1 MHNFKELIVWKEA
14 MRLAK
19 TVYVLCLEFPADE
32 RFGLTTQVKRCAVS
46 IPSNIAEGAGRNS
59 DKDFLRFLSLST
71 GSIFELE
78 TQLLLASDLGFVES
92 NKVNIILEDVAGLQ
106 KNFTDLV
113 NNLNQKFVLLSNHD
127 T

>member
-1 MHNFKELIVWKEA
+1 MHNFKELIVWKES

-32 RFGLTTQVKRCAVS
+32 RFGLTTQIKRCAVS

-78 TQLLLASDLGFVES
+78 TQLLLASDLGFVDL
-92 NKVNIILEDVAGLQ
+92 NKVNTILADVAGLQ
-106 KNFTDLV
+106 KKLYRFSQQLESKV
-113 NNLNQKFVLLSNHD
+113 RPAIKS
-127 T
+127 

>member
-19 TVYVLCLEFPADE
+19 TVYVLCLEFSADE
-32 RFGLTTQVKRCAVS
+32 RFGLTTQIKRCAVS

-78 TQLLLASDLGFVES
+78 TQLLLASDFGFVES
-92 NKVNIILEDVAGLQ
+92 NKVNIILEEVASLQ
-106 KNFTDLV
+106 KKLYRFSQQLELKV
-113 NNLNQKFVLLSNHD
+113 RPAIKS
-127 T
+127 

>member
-1 MHNFKELIVWKEA
+1 MMHNFKELIVWKEA

-19 TVYVLCLEFPADE
+19 TVYVFCLEFPADE
-32 RFGLTTQVKRCAVS
+32 RFGLTTQIKRCAVS

-78 TQLLLASDLGFVES
+78 TQLLLASDFGFVES

-106 KNFTDLV
+106 KKLYRFSQQLESKV
-113 NNLNQKFVLLSNHD
+113 RPAVKS
-127 T
+127 